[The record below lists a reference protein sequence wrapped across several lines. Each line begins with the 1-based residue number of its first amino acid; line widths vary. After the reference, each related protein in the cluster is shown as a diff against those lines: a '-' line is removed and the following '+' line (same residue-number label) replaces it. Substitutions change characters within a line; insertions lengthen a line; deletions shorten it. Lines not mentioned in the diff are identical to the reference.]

1 MVSLPLLAG
10 ILVVMGLVMTGAWA
24 AQKAAGN
31 SGWID
36 VFWTYGTGA
45 AGVAAALWPF
55 QGPLTPRQMLVAAL
69 VAIWALRLGTYILR
83 RVTTSHEEDAR
94 YAKFKRE
101 WGVHYQTKIYGLI
114 LPQALIT
121 TIMMVSVE
129 AAANR
134 PVAGLDARDLL
145 GAAILAI
152 AIGGESLADWQLS
165 RFKKTNTKKGA
176 ICDVGLWGWSRHP
189 NYFFEWVG
197 WLAYPVIAL
206 NLSAPVTLLTLL
218 APATMFI
225 VLRFITGVPPLEDTM
240 LQSRGDAF
248 RAYQNRTSAF
258 IPLPSRH
265 LAKGA

>member
-1 MVSLPLLAG
+1 VVSLPLLAVV
-10 ILVVMGLVMTGAWA
+10 LAVMAVVMTAAWA
-24 AQKAAGN
+24 TQRAAGN

-45 AGVAAALWPF
+45 VGVAAALWPF
-55 QGPLTPRQMLVAAL
+55 GEPFSPRQMLVAAL
-69 VAIWALRLGTYILR
+69 VALWAIRLGAYILR

-101 WGVHYQTKIYGLI
+101 WGAAYQTKIYGLI

-129 AAANR
+129 VAANR

-152 AIGGESLADWQLS
+152 AIGGESLADWQLA

-176 ICDVGLWGWSRHP
+176 ICDAGLWSWSRHP
-189 NYFFEWVG
+189 NYFFEWFG

-206 NLSAPVTLLTLL
+206 NLAQPVTFLTLV
-218 APATMFI
+218 APATMFV

-258 IPLPSRH
+258 IPLPP
-265 LAKGA
+265 KGA